1 MVDRYIRSG
10 SVGKI
15 VLSNASA
22 LWMAQEQIAEDSSGE
37 DQSIRLLEDNSMIRA
52 LSGGWF

>member
-1 MVDRYIRSG
+1 MVDRYIRSE